1 MDFNKSVFVLAAS
14 LTVVVSTQAAVTG
27 YSGVQTYMTK
37 VVSGV
42 TRTYSAID
50 VFVDC
55 NNAADYI
62 VNVYGQRASSAT
74 KSVISTVKNG
84 VINAATATNTSAAN
98 GLLFNQGTTTNKN
111 WAPDFDNA
119 DGLFDSFVTIGGR
132 TQDAAGNPD
141 TGNGLSKDPSFAN
154 YSSSTS
160 GFGTL
165 RTGTTSTTDA
175 GVGWYSAD
183 PNNVLNKAGT
193 YADITFNNMK
203 IMLGHFV
210 VDVTSYL
217 GTTNS
222 IQLSFL
228 ATYTIKIGGMF
239 QQQNRTSPGSPT
251 QTTSSVPLTFDFM
264 PLVPAPGAVAVF
276 GLIGFVSRRRRIAKS
291 EGIISHADII
301 DLQ

>member
-1 MDFNKSVFVLAAS
+1 MKLSHTMSLSAFGFVAAS
-14 LTVVVSTQAAVTG
+14 LVVATSAQAAVTG

-84 VINAATATNTSAAN
+84 VINAATATNATAAN
-98 GLLFNQGTTTNKN
+98 GVWFNQGTGTNKS
-111 WAPDFDNA
+111 WAPDYDNT
-119 DGLFDSFVTIGGR
+119 DGLFDSFVTIGAR

-141 TGNGLSKDPSFAN
+141 TGNGLAKDPSFAN

-175 GVGWYSAD
+175 GPGWYSGD
-183 PNNVLNKAGT
+183 PNNVMNKAGS
-193 YADITFNNMK
+193 YADLK

-210 VDVTSYL
+210 VDVTDYL

-228 ATYTIKIGGMF
+228 ATYTIKINGTT

-251 QTTSSVPLTFDFM
+251 QTTSSVPLTFNFI
-264 PLVPAPGAVAVF
+264 PAPGAPAPGAVA
-276 GLIGFVSRRRRIAKS
+276 LIGLAGLASRRRAR
-291 EGIISHADII
+291 
-301 DLQ
+301 

>member
-1 MDFNKSVFVLAAS
+1 MDFNKCVFVLAAS

-55 NNAADYI
+55 DNAADYI

-84 VINAATATNTSAAN
+84 VSNSATATNNNAAN
-98 GLLFNQGTTTNKN
+98 GVYFNQGTGTIKGWN
-111 WAPDFDNA
+111 PDYDNT

-132 TQDAAGNPD
+132 TQVEAGNPD
-141 TGNGLSKDPSFAN
+141 SGNQLAKDPSFAN
-154 YSSSTS
+154 FSSSTS

-165 RTGTTSTTDA
+165 RTGTSTTTDA
-175 GVGWYSAD
+175 GPGWYAAD
-183 PNNVLNKAGT
+183 PNNAMNKAGS
-193 YADITFNNMK
+193 YADLK

-217 GTTNS
+217 GTS
-222 IQLSFL
+222 DKIELSFL
-228 ATYTIKIGGMF
+228 ATYTIKIGGTT

-251 QTTSSVPLTFDFM
+251 QATSSVPLTFDFM
-264 PLVPAPGAVAVF
+264 PVVPTPGAVA
-276 GLIGFVSRRRRIAKS
+276 LIGVAGAFFGKRRR
-291 EGIISHADII
+291 HA
-301 DLQ
+301 

>member
-1 MDFNKSVFVLAAS
+1 MKSSIFTFATAS
-14 LTVVVSTQAAVTG
+14 LVIAASTQAAVTG
-27 YSGVQTYMTK
+27 YSGVQTTMTK

-62 VNVYGQRASSAT
+62 VNVYGQRTSSAT

-84 VINAATATNTSAAN
+84 VINASTATNATAAN
-98 GLLFNQGTTTNKN
+98 GLLFNQGTGTNKGWN
-111 WAPDFDNA
+111 PDFDNA
-119 DGLFDSFVTIGGR
+119 DGLYDSFVTIGGR

-141 TGNGLSKDPSFAN
+141 SGNQLAKDPSFAN
-154 YSSSTS
+154 FSSSTS

-175 GVGWYSAD
+175 GPGWYSAD
-183 PNNVLNKAGT
+183 PNNVMNKAGS
-193 YADITFNNMK
+193 YADLK

-210 VDVTSYL
+210 VDVTDYV
-217 GTTNS
+217 GTANS

-228 ATYTIKIGGMF
+228 ATYTIKIGGTV

-264 PLVPAPGAVAVF
+264 PAVPAPGAVA
-276 GLIGFVSRRRRIAKS
+276 LIGVAGAFFGKRRR
-291 EGIISHADII
+291 HA
-301 DLQ
+301 

>member
-1 MDFNKSVFVLAAS
+1 MKSSIFTFATAS
-14 LTVVVSTQAAVTG
+14 LVIAASTQAAVTG
-27 YSGVQTYMTK
+27 YSGVQTTMTK

-62 VNVYGQRASSAT
+62 VNVYGQRTSSAT

-84 VINAATATNTSAAN
+84 VINASTATNATAAN
-98 GLLFNQGTTTNKN
+98 GLLFNQGTGTNKG
-111 WAPDFDNA
+111 WAPDFDNT
-119 DGLFDSFVTIGGR
+119 DGLFDSFVTIGAR
-132 TQDAAGNPD
+132 TQEVAANPD
-141 TGNGLSKDPSFAN
+141 SGNGLSKDPSFSN

-175 GVGWYSAD
+175 GPGWYSSD
-183 PNNVLNKAGT
+183 PNNVINKAGS
-193 YADITFNNMK
+193 YIDLK

-210 VDVTSYL
+210 VDVTDYV
-217 GTTNS
+217 GTANS

-228 ATYTIKIGGMF
+228 ATYTIKIGGTV

-264 PLVPAPGAVAVF
+264 PAVPAPGAVA
-276 GLIGFVSRRRRIAKS
+276 LIGVAGAFFGKRRR
-291 EGIISHADII
+291 HA
-301 DLQ
+301 

>member
-1 MDFNKSVFVLAAS
+1 MSSSAFGFVAAS
-14 LTVVVSTQAAVTG
+14 LVVATSAQAAVTG
-27 YSGVQTYMTK
+27 YSGVKTTMTK

-55 NNAADYI
+55 NSAADYI

-84 VINAATATNTSAAN
+84 VINSSLATNTTTSN
-98 GLLFNQGTTTNKN
+98 GVLFNQGTGTNKGWN
-111 WAPDFDNA
+111 PDFDNT

-132 TQDAAGNPD
+132 TQDVAGNPD
-141 TGNGLSKDPSFAN
+141 TGNQMSKDPSFSN

-175 GVGWYSAD
+175 GPGWYSLD
-183 PNNVLNKAGT
+183 PNNVMNKAST
-193 YADITFNNMK
+193 YADMK

-210 VDVTSYL
+210 VDITDYL
-217 GTTNS
+217 GTSNT

-228 ATYTIKIGGMF
+228 ATYTILNKSTGTTV

-264 PLVPAPGAVAVF
+264 PVVPAPGAVA
-276 GLIGFVSRRRRIAKS
+276 LIGVAGAFFGKRRR
-291 EGIISHADII
+291 HA
-301 DLQ
+301 

>member
-62 VNVYGQRASSAT
+62 VNVYGQRTSSAT

-84 VINAATATNTSAAN
+84 VINAATATNATAAN
-98 GLLFNQGTTTNKN
+98 GVLFNQGTGTNKGWN
-111 WAPDFDNA
+111 PDYDNT
-119 DGLFDSFVTIGGR
+119 DGLYDSFVTIGGR

-141 TGNGLSKDPSFAN
+141 SGNQLAKDPSFAN
-154 YSSSTS
+154 FSSSTS

-165 RTGTTSTTDA
+165 RTGTTTTTDA
-175 GVGWYSAD
+175 GVGWYAAD
-183 PNNVLNKAGT
+183 PNNAMNKAGS
-193 YADITFNNMK
+193 YADLK

-210 VDVTSYL
+210 VDVTDYL
-217 GTTNS
+217 GTSNT

-228 ATYTIKIGGMF
+228 ATYTIKIGGTV

-264 PLVPAPGAVAVF
+264 PVVPTPGAVA
-276 GLIGFVSRRRRIAKS
+276 LIGVAGAFFGKRRR
-291 EGIISHADII
+291 HA
-301 DLQ
+301 

>member
-1 MDFNKSVFVLAAS
+1 MSSSAFGFVAAS
-14 LTVVVSTQAAVTG
+14 LVVATSTQAAVTG

-84 VINAATATNTSAAN
+84 VINASTATNTTTAN
-98 GLLFNQGTTTNKN
+98 GVLFNQGTGTNKGWN
-111 WAPDFDNA
+111 PDFDNT
-119 DGLFDSFVTIGGR
+119 DGLFDSFVTIGAR
-132 TQDAAGNPD
+132 TQEVAGNPD
-141 TGNGLSKDPSFAN
+141 TGNQMTKDPSFSN
-154 YSSSTS
+154 FSSSTS

-175 GVGWYSAD
+175 GPGWYSLD
-183 PNNVLNKAGT
+183 PNNVMNKAST
-193 YADITFNNMK
+193 YADMK

-210 VDVTSYL
+210 VDITDYL
-217 GTTNS
+217 GTSNT

-228 ATYTIKIGGMF
+228 ATYTILNKSTGTTV

-264 PLVPAPGAVAVF
+264 PVVPAPGAVA
-276 GLIGFVSRRRRIAKS
+276 LIGVAGAFFGKRRR
-291 EGIISHADII
+291 HA
-301 DLQ
+301 

>member
-1 MDFNKSVFVLAAS
+1 MKSSIFTFATAS
-14 LTVVVSTQAAVTG
+14 LVIAASTQAAVTG

-84 VINAATATNTSAAN
+84 VINASTATNATAAN
-98 GLLFNQGTTTNKN
+98 GVLFNQGTGTNKG
-111 WAPDFDNA
+111 WAPDFDNT
-119 DGLFDSFVTIGGR
+119 DGLFDSFVTIGAR
-132 TQDAAGNPD
+132 TQEEAGNPD
-141 TGNGLSKDPSFAN
+141 TGNGLSKDPSFSN

-175 GVGWYSAD
+175 GPGWYSAD
-183 PNNVLNKAGT
+183 PNNLMNKAGS
-193 YADITFNNMK
+193 YADLK

-210 VDVTSYL
+210 VDVTDYV

-228 ATYTIKIGGMF
+228 ATYTIKIGGTV

-251 QTTSSVPLTFDFM
+251 QTTSSVPLTFDFY
-264 PLVPAPGAVAVF
+264 PVPAPGAVA
-276 GLIGFVSRRRRIAKS
+276 LIGVAGAFFGKRRR
-291 EGIISHADII
+291 HA
-301 DLQ
+301 

>member
-1 MDFNKSVFVLAAS
+1 MKSFIFTFATAS
-14 LTVVVSTQAAVTG
+14 LVIAASTQAAVTG
-27 YSGVQTYMTK
+27 YSGVQTNMTK

-84 VINAATATNTSAAN
+84 VINAATATNATAAN
-98 GLLFNQGTTTNKN
+98 GLMFNQGTGTNKG
-111 WAPDFDNA
+111 WGPDFDNA
-119 DGLFDSFVTIGGR
+119 DGLFDSFVTIGAR
-132 TQDAAGNPD
+132 TQEVAANPD
-141 TGNGLSKDPSFAN
+141 DNNGLAKDPSFSN

-175 GVGWYSAD
+175 GPGWYSGD
-183 PNNVLNKAGT
+183 PNNVMNKAGS
-193 YADITFNNMK
+193 YADLK

-210 VDVTSYL
+210 VDVTDYL
-217 GTTNS
+217 GTANS

-228 ATYTIKIGGMF
+228 ATYTIKIGGTT

-264 PLVPAPGAVAVF
+264 PAVPAPGAVA
-276 GLIGFVSRRRRIAKS
+276 LIGVAGAFFGKRRR
-291 EGIISHADII
+291 HA
-301 DLQ
+301 

>member
-1 MDFNKSVFVLAAS
+1 MKSSIFTFATAS
-14 LTVVVSTQAAVTG
+14 LVIAASTQAAVTG
-27 YSGVQTYMTK
+27 YSGVQTTMTK

-62 VNVYGQRASSAT
+62 VNVYGQRTSSAT

-84 VINAATATNTSAAN
+84 VINAATATNATAAN
-98 GLLFNQGTTTNKN
+98 GVLFNQGTGTNKGWN
-111 WAPDFDNA
+111 PDFDNT

-132 TQDAAGNPD
+132 TQEEAGNPD
-141 TGNGLSKDPSFAN
+141 TGNGLSKDPSFSN

-165 RTGTTSTTDA
+165 RTGTTTTTDA
-175 GVGWYSAD
+175 GVGWYAAD
-183 PNNVLNKAGT
+183 PNNAMNKAGS
-193 YADITFNNMK
+193 YADLK

-210 VDVTSYL
+210 VDVTDYL
-217 GTTNS
+217 GTSNT

-228 ATYTIKIGGMF
+228 ATYTIKIGGTV

-251 QTTSSVPLTFDFM
+251 QATSSVPLTFDFY
-264 PLVPAPGAVAVF
+264 PVPAPGAVA
-276 GLIGFVSRRRRIAKS
+276 LIGLAALVSRRRA
-291 EGIISHADII
+291 H
-301 DLQ
+301 

>member
-1 MDFNKSVFVLAAS
+1 MKSSIFTFATASLVIAAS
-14 LTVVVSTQAAVTG
+14 AQAAVTG
-27 YSGVQTYMTK
+27 YSGVQTTMTK

-50 VFVDC
+50 VFVNC

-84 VINAATATNTSAAN
+84 VINASTATNATAAN
-98 GLLFNQGTTTNKN
+98 GVLFNQGTGTNKGWN
-111 WAPDFDNA
+111 PDFDNT
-119 DGLFDSFVTIGGR
+119 DGLYDSFVTIGGR
-132 TQDAAGNPD
+132 TQEVAANPD
-141 TGNGLSKDPSFAN
+141 DNNGLSKDPSFSN
-154 YSSSTS
+154 FSSSTS

-165 RTGTTSTTDA
+165 RTGITNSTTTTGDA
-175 GVGWYSAD
+175 GPGWYASD
-183 PNNVLNKAGT
+183 PNNAMNKAGS
-193 YADITFNNMK
+193 YADLK

-210 VDVTSYL
+210 VDVTDYV
-217 GTTNS
+217 GTTNL

-228 ATYTIKIGGMF
+228 ATYTIKIGGTV

-264 PLVPAPGAVAVF
+264 PVVPAPGAVA
-276 GLIGFVSRRRRIAKS
+276 LIGVAGAFFGKRRR
-291 EGIISHADII
+291 HA
-301 DLQ
+301 

>member
-1 MDFNKSVFVLAAS
+1 MKLSHTMSSSAFGFVAAS
-14 LTVVVSTQAAVTG
+14 LVVATSAQAAVTG

-84 VINAATATNTSAAN
+84 VINAATATNATAAN
-98 GLLFNQGTTTNKN
+98 GVLFNQGTGTNKGWN
-111 WAPDFDNA
+111 PDFDNT
-119 DGLFDSFVTIGGR
+119 DGLFDSFVTIGAR
-132 TQDAAGNPD
+132 TQDVAGNPD
-141 TGNGLSKDPSFAN
+141 TGNQLAKDPSFSN
-154 YSSSTS
+154 FSSSTS

-175 GVGWYSAD
+175 GPGWYAAD
-183 PNNVLNKAGT
+183 PNNAMNKAGS
-193 YADITFNNMK
+193 YADMK

-217 GTTNS
+217 GTTNT

-228 ATYTIKIGGMF
+228 ATYTIKINGTT

-251 QTTSSVPLTFDFM
+251 QTTSSVPLTFDFL
-264 PLVPAPGAVAVF
+264 PVPAPGAVALF
-276 GLIGFVSRRRRIAKS
+276 GLVGLVSRRRRIAKT
-291 EGIISHADII
+291 EGMISHADII
-301 DLQ
+301 D

>member
-1 MDFNKSVFVLAAS
+1 MKSSIFTFATAS
-14 LTVVVSTQAAVTG
+14 LVIAASTQAAVTG

-62 VNVYGQRASSAT
+62 VNVYGQRTSSAT

-84 VINAATATNTSAAN
+84 VINAATATNATAAN
-98 GLLFNQGTTTNKN
+98 GVLFNQGTGTNKGWN
-111 WAPDFDNA
+111 PDFDNT

-132 TQDAAGNPD
+132 TQEEAGNPD
-141 TGNGLSKDPSFAN
+141 TGNGLSKDPSFSN

-165 RTGTTSTTDA
+165 RTGTTTTTDA
-175 GVGWYSAD
+175 GVGWFSSD
-183 PNNVLNKAGT
+183 PNNVMNKAGS
-193 YADITFNNMK
+193 YADMK

-210 VDVTSYL
+210 VDITDYL
-217 GTTNS
+217 GTSNT

-228 ATYTIKIGGMF
+228 ATYTIKIGGTV

-251 QTTSSVPLTFDFM
+251 QTTSSVPLTFDFY
-264 PLVPAPGAVAVF
+264 PVPAPGAVA
-276 GLIGFVSRRRRIAKS
+276 LIGLAALVSRRRA
-291 EGIISHADII
+291 H
-301 DLQ
+301 

>member
-1 MDFNKSVFVLAAS
+1 MDFNKSVFVLGAS
-14 LTVVVSTQAAVTG
+14 LAVSAGANAAILG
-27 YSGVQTYMTK
+27 YSGAQSYMTK

-42 TRTYSAID
+42 ARTYSAID

-55 NNAADYI
+55 DNAADYI
-62 VNVYGQRASSAT
+62 VNFYGVQLK
-74 KSVISTVKNG
+74 KSFVGVVKNG
-84 VINAATATNTSAAN
+84 VSNSATATNINATN
-98 GLLFNQGTTTNKN
+98 GVLFNQGTGTNKGWN
-111 WAPDFDNA
+111 PDFDNT

-132 TQDAAGNPD
+132 TQEEAGNPD
-141 TGNGLSKDPSFAN
+141 TGNGLSKDPSFSN

-175 GVGWYSAD
+175 GPGWYSSD
-183 PNNVLNKAGT
+183 PNNVINKAGS
-193 YADITFNNMK
+193 YADLK

-210 VDVTSYL
+210 VDVTDYV
-217 GTTNS
+217 GTANS

-228 ATYTIKIGGMF
+228 ATYTIKIGGTV

-264 PLVPAPGAVAVF
+264 PVVPTPGAVA
-276 GLIGFVSRRRRIAKS
+276 LIGVAGAFFGKRRR
-291 EGIISHADII
+291 HA
-301 DLQ
+301 

>member
-1 MDFNKSVFVLAAS
+1 MKLSHTMSSSAFGFIAAS
-14 LTVVVSTQAAVTG
+14 LVVATSTQAAVTG

-62 VNVYGQRASSAT
+62 VNVYGQRTSSAT

-84 VINAATATNTSAAN
+84 VTNAATATNATAAN
-98 GLLFNQGTTTNKN
+98 GVLFNQGTGTNKGWN
-111 WAPDFDNA
+111 PDFDNT

-132 TQDAAGNPD
+132 TQEEAGNPD
-141 TGNGLSKDPSFAN
+141 TGNGLAKDPSFSN
-154 YSSSTS
+154 FSSSTS

-175 GVGWYSAD
+175 GPGWFSSD
-183 PNNVLNKAGT
+183 PNNVMNKAGS
-193 YADITFNNMK
+193 YADLK

-210 VDVTSYL
+210 VDVTDYV
-217 GTTNS
+217 GTANS

-228 ATYTIKIGGMF
+228 ATYTIKIGGTV

-251 QTTSSVPLTFDFM
+251 QTTSSVPLTFDFL
-264 PLVPAPGAVAVF
+264 PVPAPGAVAVF
-276 GLIGFVSRRRRIAKS
+276 GLAGFVSRRRRIAKT

>member
-62 VNVYGQRASSAT
+62 VNVYGQRTSSAT

-84 VINAATATNTSAAN
+84 VINAATATNATAAN
-98 GLLFNQGTTTNKN
+98 GVLFNQGTGTNKGWN
-111 WAPDFDNA
+111 PDFDNT

-132 TQDAAGNPD
+132 TQEEAGNPD
-141 TGNGLSKDPSFAN
+141 TGNGLSKDPSFSN

-165 RTGTTSTTDA
+165 RTGTTTTTDA
-175 GVGWYSAD
+175 GVGWYAAD
-183 PNNVLNKAGT
+183 PNNAMNKAGS
-193 YADITFNNMK
+193 YADLK

-210 VDVTSYL
+210 VDVTDYL
-217 GTTNS
+217 GTSNT

-228 ATYTIKIGGMF
+228 ATYTIKIGGTV

-251 QTTSSVPLTFDFM
+251 QATSSVPLTFDFY
-264 PLVPAPGAVAVF
+264 PVPAPGAVA
-276 GLIGFVSRRRRIAKS
+276 LIGLAALVSRRRA
-291 EGIISHADII
+291 H
-301 DLQ
+301 

>member
-1 MDFNKSVFVLAAS
+1 MKLSHTMSSSAFGFVAAS
-14 LTVVVSTQAAVTG
+14 LVVATSTQAAVTG
-27 YSGVQTYMTK
+27 YSGVQTTMTK

-50 VFVDC
+50 VFVNC

-84 VINAATATNTSAAN
+84 VINAATATNATAAN
-98 GLLFNQGTTTNKN
+98 GVLFNQGTGTNKGWN
-111 WAPDFDNA
+111 PDFDNT

-132 TQDAAGNPD
+132 TQDVAGNPD
-141 TGNGLSKDPSFAN
+141 TGNQMSKDPSFSN

-175 GVGWYSAD
+175 GPGWYSLD
-183 PNNVLNKAGT
+183 PNNVMNKAST
-193 YADITFNNMK
+193 YADMK

-228 ATYTIKIGGMF
+228 ATYTILNKSTGTTV

-264 PLVPAPGAVAVF
+264 PVVPAPGAVA
-276 GLIGFVSRRRRIAKS
+276 LIGVAGAFFGKRRR
-291 EGIISHADII
+291 HA
-301 DLQ
+301 

>member
-1 MDFNKSVFVLAAS
+1 MKLSHPMSSSAFGFVAAS
-14 LTVVVSTQAAVTG
+14 LVVAASTQAAVTG

-84 VINAATATNTSAAN
+84 VINAATATNATAAN
-98 GLLFNQGTTTNKN
+98 GVLFNQGTGTNKG
-111 WAPDFDNA
+111 WAPDFDNT
-119 DGLFDSFVTIGGR
+119 DGLFDSFVTIGAR
-132 TQDAAGNPD
+132 TQEVAANPD
-141 TGNGLSKDPSFAN
+141 SGNGLSKDPSFSN

-175 GVGWYSAD
+175 GPGWYSGD
-183 PNNVLNKAGT
+183 PNNVMNKAGS
-193 YADITFNNMK
+193 YADLK

-210 VDVTSYL
+210 VDGTDYL
-217 GTTNS
+217 GTANS

-228 ATYTIKIGGMF
+228 ATYTIKIGGTA

-251 QTTSSVPLTFDFM
+251 QTTSSVPLTFDFY
-264 PLVPAPGAVAVF
+264 PVPAPGAVA
-276 GLIGFVSRRRRIAKS
+276 LIGLAGAFFGKRRRN
-291 EGIISHADII
+291 
-301 DLQ
+301 

>member
-1 MDFNKSVFVLAAS
+1 MKSSIFTFATAS
-14 LTVVVSTQAAVTG
+14 LVIAASTQAAVTG
-27 YSGVQTYMTK
+27 YSGVQTTMTK

-84 VINAATATNTSAAN
+84 VKNAATATNATAAN
-98 GLLFNQGTTTNKN
+98 GVLFNQGTGTNKGWN
-111 WAPDFDNA
+111 PDFDNT
-119 DGLFDSFVTIGGR
+119 DGLFDSFVTIGAR
-132 TQDAAGNPD
+132 TQEAAGNPD
-141 TGNGLSKDPSFAN
+141 SGNGLSKDPSFSN

-165 RTGTTSTTDA
+165 RTGTTTTTDD
-175 GVGWYSAD
+175 GPGWYSAD
-183 PNNVLNKAGT
+183 PNNAMNKAGS
-193 YADITFNNMK
+193 YADLK

-210 VDVTSYL
+210 VDVTDYL
-217 GTTNS
+217 GTSNT

-228 ATYTIKIGGMF
+228 ATYTIKIGGTV

-251 QTTSSVPLTFDFM
+251 QTTSSVPLTFDFY
-264 PLVPAPGAVAVF
+264 PVPAPGAVA
-276 GLIGFVSRRRRIAKS
+276 LIGLAGAFFGKRRRN
-291 EGIISHADII
+291 
-301 DLQ
+301 

>member
-1 MDFNKSVFVLAAS
+1 MKSSIFTFATAS
-14 LTVVVSTQAAVTG
+14 LVIAASTQAAVTG

-84 VINAATATNTSAAN
+84 VINASTATNTTAAN
-98 GLLFNQGTTTNKN
+98 GLLFNQGTGTNKS
-111 WAPDFDNA
+111 WAPDFDNT
-119 DGLFDSFVTIGGR
+119 DGLFDSFVTIGAR
-132 TQDAAGNPD
+132 TQEAAGNPD
-141 TGNGLSKDPSFAN
+141 SGNQMTKDPSFSN

-175 GVGWYSAD
+175 GVGWYSSD
-183 PNNVLNKAGT
+183 PNNVMNKAGS
-193 YADITFNNMK
+193 YADLK

-210 VDVTSYL
+210 VDVTDYV
-217 GTTNS
+217 GTANS

-228 ATYTIKIGGMF
+228 ATYTIKIGGTV

-264 PLVPAPGAVAVF
+264 PVIPTPGAVA
-276 GLIGFVSRRRRIAKS
+276 LIGVAGAFFGRRRKA
-291 EGIISHADII
+291 
-301 DLQ
+301 

>member
-1 MDFNKSVFVLAAS
+1 MKSSIFTFATASLVIAAS
-14 LTVVVSTQAAVTG
+14 AQAAVTG
-27 YSGVQTYMTK
+27 YSGVQTTMTK

-55 NNAADYI
+55 NSAADYI

-84 VINAATATNTSAAN
+84 VINSSLATNTTTSN
-98 GLLFNQGTTTNKN
+98 GVLFNQGTTTNKGWN
-111 WAPDFDNA
+111 PDFDNT
-119 DGLFDSFVTIGGR
+119 DGLFDSFVTIGAR
-132 TQDAAGNPD
+132 TQEVAGNPD
-141 TGNGLSKDPSFAN
+141 SGNQMSKDPSFSN

-175 GVGWYSAD
+175 GPGWYSLD
-183 PNNVLNKAGT
+183 PNNVMNKAST
-193 YADITFNNMK
+193 YADMK

-210 VDVTSYL
+210 VDITDYL
-217 GTTNS
+217 GTANT

-228 ATYTIKIGGMF
+228 ATYTILNKSTGTTV

-251 QTTSSVPLTFDFM
+251 QTTSSVPLTFDF
-264 PLVPAPGAVAVF
+264 VPAPGAVA
-276 GLIGFVSRRRRIAKS
+276 LIGVAGAFFGKRRR
-291 EGIISHADII
+291 HA
-301 DLQ
+301 

>member
-84 VINAATATNTSAAN
+84 VSNAATATNATAAN
-98 GLLFNQGTTTNKN
+98 GVLFNQGTGTNKG
-111 WAPDFDNA
+111 WAPDYDNA
-119 DGLFDSFVTIGGR
+119 DGLFDSFATIGGR

-141 TGNGLSKDPSFAN
+141 SGNQLAKDPSFAN

-175 GVGWYSAD
+175 GPGWYSAD
-183 PNNVLNKAGT
+183 PNNAMNKAGS
-193 YADITFNNMK
+193 YADLK

-210 VDVTSYL
+210 VDVTDYV
-217 GTTNS
+217 GTSNS

-228 ATYTIKIGGMF
+228 ATYTIKIGGTV

-251 QTTSSVPLTFDFM
+251 QTTSSVPLTFDF
-264 PLVPAPGAVAVF
+264 LVPAPGAIALV
-276 GLIGFVSRRRRIAKS
+276 GLAGLVSRRRKA
-291 EGIISHADII
+291 
-301 DLQ
+301 

>member
-1 MDFNKSVFVLAAS
+1 MKSSIFTFATAS
-14 LTVVVSTQAAVTG
+14 LVIAASTQAAVTG
-27 YSGVQTYMTK
+27 YSGVQTTMTK

-62 VNVYGQRASSAT
+62 VNVYGQRTSSAT

-84 VINAATATNTSAAN
+84 VINAATATNATAAN
-98 GLLFNQGTTTNKN
+98 GVLFNQGTGTNKGWN
-111 WAPDFDNA
+111 PDFDNT
-119 DGLFDSFVTIGGR
+119 DGLFDSFVTIGAR
-132 TQDAAGNPD
+132 TQEAAGNPD
-141 TGNGLSKDPSFAN
+141 SGNGLSKDPSFSN

-165 RTGTTSTTDA
+165 RTGTTTTTDA
-175 GVGWYSAD
+175 GVGWYAAD
-183 PNNVLNKAGT
+183 PNNAMNKAGS
-193 YADITFNNMK
+193 YADLK

-210 VDVTSYL
+210 VDVTDYL
-217 GTTNS
+217 GTSNT

-228 ATYTIKIGGMF
+228 ATYTIKIGGTV

-251 QTTSSVPLTFDFM
+251 QATSSVPLTFDFY
-264 PLVPAPGAVAVF
+264 PVPAPGAVA
-276 GLIGFVSRRRRIAKS
+276 LIGLAALVSRRRA
-291 EGIISHADII
+291 H
-301 DLQ
+301 